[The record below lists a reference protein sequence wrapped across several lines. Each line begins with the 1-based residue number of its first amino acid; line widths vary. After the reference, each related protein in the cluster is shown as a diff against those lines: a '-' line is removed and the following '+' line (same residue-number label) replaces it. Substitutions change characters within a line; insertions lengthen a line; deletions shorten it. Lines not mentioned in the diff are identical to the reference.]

1 MCIVD
6 YISDEPREEWDKKG
20 YITWVTQKPL
30 AILTLQVW
38 GEAQKS
44 LVKNDLECFLPSGR
58 LGKQVKYHRR
68 GFSAG
73 SEHFL
78 KHPRP

>member
-1 MCIVD
+1 MNQ
-6 YISDEPREEWDKKG
+6 EKNGTREG
-20 YITWVTQKPL
+20 YITSVTQKPL

-44 LVKNDLECFLPSGR
+44 VKNDLECFLPSGR

-78 KHPRP
+78 KYPCP